1 MTELPHKISHIQ
13 VKAFGKESG
22 ELTQPGHVAYQYT
35 NQNPVSLT
43 MKPQEAPYNHGALHP
58 IFSQN
63 LPEGYVR
70 RYISEKLRR
79 HVNVNDMYLLALQ
92 QNKGI
97 GHLSYASKIEKTDVG
112 QLSLNEILNWKG
124 KENLF
129 HKLLDRYYLNGLVSG
144 VQPKVL
150 VNAVNDTAKPSIGR
164 SLLQQEDF
172 IIKTY
177 DYEFPLLTVNEYVCM
192 EAARACGL
200 APSQCWLSED
210 LKTFITER
218 FDEVDGKRLGIED
231 FTVLMGKQGDEKYRS
246 SYERLMKATYIFTKS
261 DVQLKRMYKYI
272 VFNCLIGNGD
282 AHLKNFS
289 VQYEESRKDV
299 ILTPPYD
306 ITHTLIYDTIDNKMA
321 LKLSGAKLF
330 PDKKQ
335 LIKLGKSYNVDKPEI
350 IIEEI
355 AETIRDYLAIS
366 DEVKIID
373 GLKDSILSSVYCGT
387 SEKYSTKSYIHDKK
401 KKFD

>member
-1 MTELPHKISHIQ
+1 
-13 VKAFGKESG
+13 
-22 ELTQPGHVAYQYT
+22 
-35 NQNPVSLT
+35 
-43 MKPQEAPYNHGALHP
+43 
-58 IFSQN
+58 
-63 LPEGYVR
+63 
-70 RYISEKLRR
+70 
-79 HVNVNDMYLLALQ
+79 MYSSSVCI
-92 QNKGI
+92 N
-97 GHLSYASKIEKTDVG
+97 
-112 QLSLNEILNWKG
+112 IL
-124 KENLF
+124 
-129 HKLLDRYYLNGLVSG
+129 
-144 VQPKVL
+144 
-150 VNAVNDTAKPSIGR
+150 
-164 SLLQQEDF
+164 
-172 IIKTY
+172 
-177 DYEFPLLTVNEYVCM
+177 
-192 EAARACGL
+192 
-200 APSQCWLSED
+200 
-210 LKTFITER
+210 
-218 FDEVDGKRLGIED
+218 
-231 FTVLMGKQGDEKYRS
+231 
-246 SYERLMKATYIFTKS
+246 
-261 DVQLKRMYKYI
+261 
-272 VFNCLIGNGD
+272 CLIGNGD

-387 SEKYSTKSYIHDKK
+387 SEKYSTKSYVHDKK